1 MGCRP
6 LNRLTDTLRAEH
18 SAILR
23 LIEEAHATGIG
34 SQGAF
39 ESLRKSKAL
48 IIAHLRKEERE
59 LYPPL
64 FASCDFAAM
73 GDVFSA
79 EMVRLSQTIIR
90 FFERYETVGA
100 ADSGE
105 LAPELD
111 RIIGLL
117 HTRIAREENTLY
129 PAFEKVVAEPA

>member
-6 LNRLTDTLRAEH
+6 LSRLTDTLRAEH
-18 SAILR
+18 CTILR
-23 LIEEAHATGIG
+23 LIDEARSAGIG

-39 ESLRKSKAL
+39 EALRKSKAL

-64 FASCDFAAM
+64 FASCDFGVM
-73 GDVFSA
+73 GDAFSA
-79 EMVRLSQTIIR
+79 EMVRLSQTVIR
-90 FFERYETVGA
+90 FFERYETDGV
-100 ADSGE
+100 ADGGE
-105 LAPELD
+105 LATELD

-129 PAFEKVVAEPA
+129 PAYETVVAEPA